1 MHIDQALATYAE
13 LLRAAPHNLLS
24 PRALDELEER
34 HFPECRSLAACL
46 PREAGRRR
54 LLLDVGSGGGLPG
67 LIIALERPDLEVHLL
82 EATGKKV
89 AFLRETAGY
98 LGLELE
104 VHHGRAEALAG
115 SGLRGRFDLVTAR
128 AVAPLERLLP
138 WTMPFLRP
146 AGLLYA
152 VKGERWVEEVEAA
165 SDALR
170 RTGGSIVATPDQAAP
185 GSGVRSVIVTRIDAA
200 GKA

>member
-24 PRALDELEER
+24 PRALHELEER

-46 PREAGRRR
+46 PQQPGRRQQ
-54 LLLDVGSGGGLPG
+54 LLDVGSGGGLPG

-89 AFLRETAGY
+89 AFLRETAGS

-146 AGLLYA
+146 RGLLYA
-152 VKGERWVEEVEAA
+152 VKGDRWIEEVEAA
-165 SDALR
+165 SAALR

-185 GSGVRSVIVTRIDAA
+185 ESGVRSVIVARIDARGQA
-200 GKA
+200 